1 MKIKSHGNLYLSF
14 SFISVIVFET
24 SGVFREKGKEMG
36 LNACCQMPNIQP
48 TRSMGKEQKKS
59 IKTIIWLY
67 RSLLDT
73 LLFFKAKIWSAGEER
88 TCRATE
94 LSASPCP
101 PASAACAYSHS
112 GVMLIDKVFGI
123 LAPVA
128 HSPQP
133 EREFCGNTRVAVSI
147 LLLPDV

>member
-88 TCRATE
+88 TFAGHGAVCFAVPACKRCVCVQSLRRYAYRQ
-94 LSASPCP
+94 SIRHPCP
-101 PASAACAYSHS
+101 CGS
-112 GVMLIDKVFGI
+112 
-123 LAPVA
+123 
-128 HSPQP
+128 QP
-133 EREFCGNTRVAVSI
+133 TA
-147 LLLPDV
+147 